1 MSPSPCAFQLV
12 RLSRWFCKPSP
23 DEIQHLAQEAATL
36 AGELQHPLASH
47 QRIALHAI
55 VERITV
61 SRERLRIELKP
72 DPFGST
78 KTQEGGGSNDEPHD
92 RSAAIIEIA
101 LRFVAKGQDMRL
113 VIPPSDG
120 IYQSVP
126 LDKSLIKALARAVT
140 WYDDL
145 ITGRA
150 DSMREI
156 AAQENV
162 SERYVAQ
169 LLRLAFLKP
178 KLSKLA

>member
-1 MSPSPCAFQLV
+1 
-12 RLSRWFCKPSP
+12 
-23 DEIQHLAQEAATL
+23 LAQEAATL